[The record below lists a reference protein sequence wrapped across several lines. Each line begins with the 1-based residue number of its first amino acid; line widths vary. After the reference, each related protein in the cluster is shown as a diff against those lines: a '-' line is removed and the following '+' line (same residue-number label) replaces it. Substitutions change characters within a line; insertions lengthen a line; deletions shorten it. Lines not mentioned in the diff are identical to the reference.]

1 MSLLDRALNVG
12 EAKKRKEFEKRV
24 ALIGAF
30 EPELE
35 HDTDAELRERMDTLR
50 ERAAAGESL
59 DDLLPE
65 CFAVVR
71 ETGKRTMG
79 MRHFD
84 VQLIGAMSLHE
95 GCIAEMK
102 TGEGKTLTATLAVA
116 LNALAV
122 REVRAGRGGD
132 GAGGDALANGAAQDA
147 GHDGAQNGGSPAEQ
161 SAAHADAAVANG
173 GSSAD
178 RDPAGQGGVRP
189 GSRTERK
196 GVHVVTVNDYLARR
210 DAEWMSPIYNALGI
224 SVGVLQ
230 NMQPYD
236 EKHLAY
242 ACDVVYGTNSE
253 FGFDYLRDNMAK
265 DLSEKVQRGH
275 PFAIVDEVDN
285 ILIDEARTPLIIS
298 GAPEQAADLY
308 VKFARLAPTLVAGK
322 TPEGMD
328 PRSKKEFLADFDY
341 EFDEKHKT
349 VSVTEQ
355 GVAKAE
361 RFLGVD
367 HLYRAENGHLV
378 NHLNQALRA
387 ESLYKRDVDYAV
399 IDGEV
404 KIVDEFTGRILDGRR
419 WSEGLHQAIEAK
431 EGVRIQEE
439 NQTLATIT
447 YQNFFRLYDKLSG
460 MTGTALTEATE
471 FMKIY
476 ELPVVQV
483 PTNVPM
489 IRGDRNDQVYKTK
502 DGKWSAV
509 VREIAARHEAGQPT
523 LVGTIS
529 VEVSELLGQ
538 RLKQRGIPHTVL
550 NAKPEH
556 AAREA
561 ETVAEAGQPGAVT
574 IATNMAGRGVD
585 IKLGGNPEHLARLE
599 LAKEGLKPDADGYEQ
614 RFVEVLPDI
623 EARVAA
629 NRERVAAAGGLF
641 ICGTER
647 HESRRIDN
655 QLRGRA
661 GRQGDPGESR
671 FFLSAEDDLV
681 RLFAGDRIYRIL
693 DKLGGVD
700 EEGNEE
706 PIEAGMLSKQ
716 IEKAQRKVEEQN
728 FLIRKRVLEYDDVMN
743 EQRRVIYAYRDQVL
757 EGEAMGAQAR
767 EQIGQVIERTI
778 DEYTQGD
785 YLEDWDLGGLYTALS
800 QFFPLD
806 LGAEALNPGAVDR
819 SHLGERVL
827 QEALKRYDAREQELG
842 EELMGQLE
850 RYLLLQIID
859 ERWREHLFDMDYL
872 REGIGLRGHLQID
885 PLVAYKNEAYT
896 LFGDLINSIWADYTR
911 LIFNVQIVAEGP
923 NGGGAPPGAGG
934 TPFPAAGNPTR
945 PARVS
950 YSGGGAVMGAGAIAA
965 AAAAAGAGAGGAQAY
980 AANGGG
986 EEYELAPVVEQRV
999 VDAEHQVGRNDP
1011 CWCGSGK
1018 KFKKCHGA

>member
-1 MSLLDRALNVG
+1 VRLPDDRQGGESYPWPMPSLLDRALNVG
-12 EAKKRKEFEKRV
+12 EAKKFKTYQKRV

-30 EPELE
+30 EAELE
-35 HDTDAELRERMDTLR
+35 HDSDTELRERMDALR
-50 ERAAAGESL
+50 ERASDGESL
-59 DDLLPE
+59 DSLLPE
-65 CFAVVR
+65 CFALVR

-84 VQLIGAMSLHE
+84 VQLIGGMALHE
-95 GCIAEMK
+95 GQIAEMK
-102 TGEGKTLTATLAVA
+102 TGEGKTLTATLAVV

-122 REVRAGRGGD
+122 R
-132 GAGGDALANGAAQDA
+132 
-147 GHDGAQNGGSPAEQ
+147 
-161 SAAHADAAVANG
+161 
-173 GSSAD
+173 D
-178 RDPAGQGGVRP
+178 RDPENP
-189 GSRTERK
+189 DESPPRK

-210 DAEWMSPIYNALGI
+210 DAEWMTPIYDALGV

-230 NMQPYD
+230 NMQDYD
-236 EKHLAY
+236 EKHQAY

-265 DLSEKVQRGH
+265 DIGEKVQRGH
-275 PFAIVDEVDN
+275 YFSIVDEVDN

-308 VKFARLAPTLVAGK
+308 AKFARLAPQLKLGE

-328 PRSKKEFLADFDY
+328 PRTKKQFMADFDF
-341 EFDEKHKT
+341 EVDEKHKT
-349 VSVTEQ
+349 VSITEQ
-355 GVAKAE
+355 GVGKAE
-361 RFLGVD
+361 RFLGID

-378 NHLNQALRA
+378 NHLIQSLRA
-387 ESLYKRDVDYAV
+387 QALYKRDVDYAV

-404 KIVDEFTGRILDGRR
+404 KIIDEFTGRILDGRR
-419 WSEGLHQAIEAK
+419 WSEGLHQAVEAK
-431 EGVRIQEE
+431 EGVRVQEE

-447 YQNFFRLYDKLSG
+447 YQNYFRLYDKLAG

-476 ELPVVQV
+476 NLPVVQI
-483 PTNVPM
+483 PTNMDMV
-489 IRGDRNDQVYKTK
+489 RDDRNDQVYKTK
-502 DGKWSAV
+502 EGKWNAV
-509 VREIAARHEAGQPT
+509 VKEIAARHEAGQPV

-529 VEVSELLGQ
+529 VEVSELLGD
-538 RLKQRGIPHTVL
+538 RLTKRGIKHTVL

-561 ETVAEAGQPGAVT
+561 EIVAEAGQPGAVT

-585 IKLGGNPEHLARLE
+585 IKLGGNPEHLAAQQLAREGFEQSDAEAYE
-599 LAKEGLKPDADGYEQ
+599 LRMKEILPEVERKLAESREQ
-614 RFVEVLPDI
+614 VM
-623 EARVAA
+623 
-629 NRERVAAAGGLF
+629 AAGGMF

-716 IEKAQRKVEEQN
+716 IEKAQKKVEEQN

-743 EQRRVIYAYRDQVL
+743 EQRRVIYAYRDEVL
-757 EGEAMGAQAR
+757 DGKSIGEEAR
-767 EQIGQVIERTI
+767 GEVTKVIERTI
-778 DEYTQGD
+778 DQYTPGD
-785 YLEDWDLGGLYTALS
+785 FMEDWDLDGLFVALG
-800 QFFPLD
+800 QLFPSD
-806 LGAEALNPGAVDR
+806 LGSEDLDAETIDRNSLTERIVD
-819 SHLGERVL
+819 
-827 QEALKRYDAREQELG
+827 EAMQRYDAREQSLG
-842 EELMGQLE
+842 EELMGALE
-850 RYLLLQIID
+850 RFLLLQIID

-872 REGIGLRGHLQID
+872 REGIHLRGFAQID
-885 PLVAYKNEAYT
+885 PLVAYKNEAFN
-896 LFGDLINSIWADYTR
+896 LFGDLMNSVWSDYAR
-911 LIFNVQIVAEGP
+911 MIFNVQVNVEGE
-923 NGGGAPPGAGG
+923 NGGGNGAAPIA
-934 TPFPAAGNPTR
+934 PFKAAGSSTS
-945 PARVS
+945 AGRVS
-950 YSGGGAVMGAGAIAA
+950 YSGGHS
-965 AAAAAGAGAGGAQAY
+965 AAGAGALAAAAADAGLSSGAAAAQAFGE
-980 AANGGG
+980 NGADG
-986 EEYELAPVVEQRV
+986 ELVPVVEQRV
-999 VDAEHQVGRNDP
+999 LDDEHQVGRNDP